1 MESYCQKLEIKSDPR
16 GSLLE
21 VFKSPEWGQVFYS
34 TSKPGIT
41 RGNHYH
47 TRKLEKFCVIE
58 GQAMIRMRNRQTGE
72 MIEKKVSGAEPE
84 VVDMILGWT
93 HNITNTGEGE
103 MKLLVWISEV
113 YDPADPDTFAEEV

>member
-34 TSKPGIT
+34 TSKPGVT

-58 GQAMIRMRNRQTGE
+58 GQAMIRMRNRQTGA
-72 MIEKKVSGAEPE
+72 MI
-84 VVDMILGWT
+84 
-93 HNITNTGEGE
+93 
-103 MKLLVWISEV
+103 
-113 YDPADPDTFAEEV
+113 